1 MAANDTAFP
10 GGQLGETPSY
20 EILTAQY
27 YAATAIVLG
36 AAVQL
41 STMTLGGQ
49 TIVAASAAAGPAANV
64 VGIAGSAASI
74 GQYVTVV
81 HKGVVL
87 GLAGATAL
95 TAGENLSPAVGT
107 YTLGAASATVGDN
120 CAVALQAIAA
130 NTLGYVFVSNS

>member
-20 EILTAQY
+20 EILTAMY

-41 STMTLGGQ
+41 TVMTLNGQ
-49 TIVAASAAAGPAANV
+49 NIVAASAASGPGANV
-64 VGIAGSAASI
+64 VGIAASAANI
-74 GQYVTVV
+74 GQYVEVV
-81 HKGVVL
+81 HKGVCQ

-95 TAGENLSPAVGT
+95 TAGENLSPVAAG
-107 YTLGAASATVGDN
+107 YTLGAASVTLGDN

>member
-20 EILTAQY
+20 EILTAEY

-41 STMTLGGQ
+41 STMTLAGQ

-64 VGIAGSAASI
+64 VGIAASAASI